1 VSGVIAGAVIAV
13 VCTMA
18 GLVAGFLVAR
28 ASAGQLALVP
38 SRRRDEGE
46 PTGVYVESDASQ
58 YLRELEQLEQELV
71 EQMSAAGVE
80 PGVIAEVMQRVE
92 RNGSYSYGDG
102 DWDL

>member
-1 VSGVIAGAVIAV
+1 VSGVIAGAVIAD

-38 SRRRDEGE
+38 RRRDEGE

-58 YLRELEQLEQELV
+58 YLRERERLETVLAD
-71 EQMSAAGVE
+71 SGFAADEV
-80 PGVIAEVMQRVE
+80 AEILARVE
-92 RNGSYSYGDG
+92 RNGHYGTDEDD